1 MSGDL
6 QKLFLLKGQSIIY
19 VLNSQR
25 DTNISLGKCGVL
37 SNNGVC
43 RAAYL
48 ERVRFASEAGGDFA
62 IHYSFK
68 GKCSK
73 NWYRYVFSCV
83 LRSLKAFCMANSA
96 VYLDVNIAL
105 SKYRFNGVAFFE
117 IVRFG
122 LQKTIF
128 VANIYLS
135 KYAARWTQFF
145 ERTQHFQ
152 RLMFVSRWVF
162 QT

>member
-1 MSGDL
+1 MSAAI
-6 QKLFLLKGQSIIY
+6 QNFCLLKGHSIIY
-19 VLNSQR
+19 VWNSQR
-25 DTNISLGKCGVL
+25 YTNISLWKCWVL
-37 SNNGVC
+37 SKNCVH

-48 ERVRFASEAGGDFA
+48 ERVRFASKACVDFA

-68 GKCSK
+68 GKCAK

-83 LRSLKAFCMANSA
+83 LRSLKGFCMAKSA
-96 VYLDVNIAL
+96 VDLDVNIAL
-105 SKYRFNGVAFFE
+105 SKNRFNGVAYFE
-117 IVRFG
+117 IVRFS
-122 LQKTIF
+122 LRKTIF
-128 VANIYLS
+128 LANFYLS